1 MDKWTRVKF
10 QPNLPL
16 KESGRVT
23 ASKEHIQLSKEAARE
38 GMVLLK
44 NENGLLPLAAGSKIA
59 LFGKGSFDYVKGGG
73 GSGDVYT
80 AYVRNLY
87 EGLKA
92 QETAVQ
98 IYEPLSAFY
107 RTDIRHQ
114 YEAGAAPGMT
124 VEPELPAKLADG
136 AKAYADIAVIV
147 ISRFSG
153 EGWDRSSIECNN
165 EFNPWDNET
174 SMPKISK
181 EVFPDGDFYLTSREK
196 AMLSMV
202 KERFDNIVVV
212 LNIGGIIDLS
222 WVKDDDQISSALL
235 AWQGGME
242 GGLAMAELLTG
253 KGNPSG
259 KLADTFA
266 AKTEDYPSTANFHES
281 FDYVNYTEDIY
292 VGYRYS
298 ETIPGA
304 KEKVVYPFGYGLS
317 YTTFHLDIP
326 VVEQTEDEICATV
339 QVTNTGDTAGKEVV
353 QLYFEAPQGML
364 KKPARQLAAF
374 AKTRLLLPG
383 ETQLVRLSFKK
394 EDMASYD
401 DLGKIAKSAYVL
413 EKGIYKIYAGT
424 SVRDIEEIDQ
434 MEISENVITRQL
446 SAHLVP
452 NSLKERML
460 SDGSFEALP
469 QSECPDINEC
479 VFEKMKPGT
488 EEGLTPAV
496 RSCSRGA
503 LFDTYGKKQFID
515 VAQGKLSLDE
525 FMAQLSDDDLL
536 HLLGG
541 QPNTGVANTFGF
553 GNLPDYGV
561 PSIMTADGPAG
572 LRIGSECGVCTTAW
586 PCATLLACTWNPAL
600 IQQIGQAGAEEV
612 KENNLAVWLTP
623 AVNIHRNPL
632 CGRNFEYYSEDP
644 LIAGK
649 MGAAMVKGIQSQH
662 IAASV
667 KHFAANNKETNR
679 KHSDSRVS
687 ERALRE
693 IYLRVFEIIVKEAQ
707 PWTIMSSYNAIN
719 GHRASE
725 NHELLEDILRGEWGF
740 KGMVTTDWWTRAE
753 HYKEIKAGN
762 DIKMGTGFPDRVKK
776 AMEMGQLGRPELEH
790 CARRVLELIL
800 KID

>member
-23 ASKEHIQLSKEAARE
+23 ASKEHIQLSKEAAKE

-44 NENGLLPLAAGSKIA
+44 NKNGLLPLAAGSKIA

-124 VEPELPAKLADG
+124 VEPELPAELADG
-136 AKAYADIAVIV
+136 AKAYADIAVVV

-165 EFNPWDNET
+165 EFNPWGNET

-181 EVFPDGDFYLTSREK
+181 EIFPDGDFYLTSREK

-259 KLADTFA
+259 KLVDTFA
-266 AKTEDYPSTANFHES
+266 AKIEDYPSTANFHES

-292 VGYRYS
+292 VGYRYF

-317 YTTFHLDIP
+317 YTTFYLDVP

-353 QLYFEAPQGML
+353 QLYFEAPQGIL
-364 KKPARQLAAF
+364 KKPVRQLAAF
-374 AKTRLLLPG
+374 SKTRLLLPG

-434 MEISENVITRQL
+434 MELSENVITRQL
-446 SAHLVP
+446 SAHMVP

-460 SDGSFEALP
+460 SDGSFEVLP

-496 RSCSRGA
+496 RGCSRGA

-762 DIKMGTGFPDRVKK
+762 DIKMGNGFPDRVKK